1 MTIEEWADEIY
12 EATGMVLSDNQVK
25 AIVALIKKSPVVA
38 CLEADVEWLQK
49 ERQRLADELG
59 KAHLDILPWIDQVG
73 YLNGEWNLL
82 VAALKQAADGLREV
96 GAIHAADGIDAMLK
110 EREPWS
116 KAVFLPA
123 TKPT

>member
-1 MTIEEWADEIY
+1 MTDIVERLRDPSRGSPRWGDTMDEAAAEI
-12 EATGMVLSDNQVK
+12 
-25 AIVALIKKSPVVA
+25 
-38 CLEADVEWLQK
+38 EWLRS

-59 KAHLDILPWIDQVG
+59 KAHLDVLPWIEQVG
-73 YLNGEWNLL
+73 WLTGEWNLL

-116 KAVFLPA
+116 KTVFLPA
-123 TKPT
+123 TKLT

>member
-1 MTIEEWADEIY
+1 MTDIVERLRNRGQAVHGERKPDSIYEVVADEI
-12 EATGMVLSDNQVK
+12 
-25 AIVALIKKSPVVA
+25 
-38 CLEADVEWLQK
+38 EWLRG

-59 KAHLDILPWIDQVG
+59 KAHLDILPWIEQVG

-110 EREPWS
+110 ERELWS

>member
-1 MTIEEWADEIY
+1 MTDIVERLREGVWGRARRADAVIHANMQDGAAEI
-12 EATGMVLSDNQVK
+12 
-25 AIVALIKKSPVVA
+25 
-38 CLEADVEWLQK
+38 EWLRD

-59 KAHLDILPWIDQVG
+59 KAHLDVLPWIEQVG
-73 YLNGEWNLL
+73 WLTGEWNLL

-116 KAVFLPA
+116 KTVFLPA
-123 TKPT
+123 TKLT

>member
-1 MTIEEWADEIY
+1 VTDIVERLRLTNADFLHEEAAAEI
-12 EATGMVLSDNQVK
+12 
-25 AIVALIKKSPVVA
+25 
-38 CLEADVEWLQK
+38 EWLRG

-59 KAHLDILPWIDQVG
+59 KAHRDVLPWIDQVG

-116 KAVFLPA
+116 MAVFLPA
-123 TKPT
+123 TKLT